1 METPSSCR
9 CARRLRHRRH
19 RDAVASWQAL
29 WFLFRD
35 TFMSIENLLQNLLV
49 SQMSLRILQ
58 LIEMATEKII
68 ATGKTV
74 LVR

>member
-19 RDAVASWQAL
+19 RDAVASCQAL
-29 WFLFRD
+29 WYLFRD
-35 TFMSIENLLQNLLV
+35 TFMSFENLLQNLLV

-58 LIEMATEKII
+58 MIEMAIAKII

-74 LVR
+74 